1 MSTAA
6 DTPTEADPERVASAL
21 ATAEFVRL
29 YPRPTG
35 DALAAAGLLAR
46 ALDARATP
54 FQVRATRESAVP
66 DGDGSA
72 LALGWTAPNA
82 TGIAPG
88 SRPVSV
94 VAAAVVD
101 ALDVQPDPI
110 VGLAGVVAAGTVP
123 GENGSGSLLEEAERR
138 GVVDRRPGVAVPTA
152 DLADGLA
159 HSTRIWTPYSGDVE
173 AAGALL
179 ADLGIGSDADRPD
192 EVGDDDRRRLASA
205 VALDATA
212 DAPDRAVSAVER
224 ALRPYETPTGP
235 FATLGGHADVLDALA
250 RERPG
255 LGVAVA
261 LGADVTDAALSTWRD
276 HAASVHEALADPTT
290 GRYDGAFVAR
300 VEASPADAP
309 ALATAARLVRDYA
322 SPEPVALVV
331 SDDAAAAAGDGT
343 TDVTAALRAGVE
355 ATAAGDVDEST
366 DSGETGSDGMDP
378 DEQPIDVV
386 GDDRLG
392 EARFDGGDVQA
403 FIGAFREVLR

>member
-6 DTPTEADPERVASAL
+6 DPPTEADPERVASAL
-21 ATAEFVRL
+21 AAAEFVRI

-35 DALAAAGLLAR
+35 DALAAAGVLAR
-46 ALDARATP
+46 ALDTRGTP
-54 FQVRATRESAVP
+54 FQVRATRDGAVP

-82 TGIAPG
+82 TGIEPG
-88 SRPVSV
+88 SRPVST

-101 ALDVQPDPI
+101 ALDAEPDPI

-123 GENGSGSLLEEAERR
+123 GDGGSGSMLEEAERR
-138 GVVDRRPGVAVPTA
+138 GVVGRRPGVAVPTA

-159 HSTRIWTPYSGDVE
+159 HSTRIWTPYSGDVD
-173 AAGALL
+173 AVRALL
-179 ADLGIGSDADRPD
+179 VDLGIDTEAIGSA
-192 EVGDDDRRRLASA
+192 EIDDDDHRRLASA

-255 LGVAVA
+255 LGVALS

-276 HAASVHEALADPTT
+276 HAAGVHGALADPTT

-331 SDDAAAAAGDGT
+331 SDDAAAAAGDGAV
-343 TDVTAALRAGVE
+343 DVTAALRAGVE
-355 ATAAGDVDEST
+355 ATTAE
-366 DSGETGSDGMDP
+366 DP
-378 DEQPIDVV
+378 DGSGGPDDTDRDGESIDVI
-386 GDDRLG
+386 GDGRLG
-392 EARFDGGDVQA
+392 EARFAGGDVQA
-403 FIGAFREVLR
+403 FIGAFREALR

>member
-6 DTPTEADPERVASAL
+6 DQPTEATPERVASAL
-21 ATAEFVRL
+21 AAAEFVRI

-35 DALAAAGLLAR
+35 DALAAAGVLAR
-46 ALDARATP
+46 ALDARGTP
-54 FQVRATRESAVP
+54 FQVRATRASAVP
-66 DGDGSA
+66 DGDGTA

-82 TGIAPG
+82 TGIEPG

-101 ALDVQPDPI
+101 TLGIEPDPI

-123 GENGSGSLLEEAERR
+123 GDGGSGSLLEEAERR
-138 GVVDRRPGVAVPTA
+138 GVIDRRPGVAVPTA

-159 HSTRIWTPYSGDVE
+159 HSTRIWTPYSGDVD
-173 AAGALL
+173 AASALL
-179 ADLGIGSDADRPD
+179 ADLGIDTEADRPD
-192 EVGDDDRRRLASA
+192 EVDDDDHRRLASA

-224 ALRPYETPTGP
+224 ALRPFETPTGP
-235 FATLGGHADVLDALA
+235 FATLGGYADVLDALA

-255 LGVAVA
+255 LGVALA
-261 LGADVTDAALSTWRD
+261 LGADVTDAALATWRD

-300 VEASPADAP
+300 VEAPPADAP
-309 ALATAARLVRDYA
+309 ALATAARLVRGYA

-343 TDVTAALRAGVE
+343 ADVTAALRAGVE
-355 ATAAGDVDEST
+355 ATTASDGTDDIDNTDESV
-366 DSGETGSDGMDP
+366 
-378 DEQPIDVV
+378 DVI

-392 EARFDGGDVQA
+392 EARFAGGDVQA
-403 FIGAFREVLR
+403 FIGAFREALR

>member
-6 DTPTEADPERVASAL
+6 DAPTDADPERVASAL
-21 ATAEFVRL
+21 STAEFVRI

-35 DALAAAGLLAR
+35 DALAAAGVLAR
-46 ALDARATP
+46 ALDARDTA
-54 FQVRATRESAVP
+54 FQVRATRDEAIP

-72 LALGWTAPNA
+72 LALGWTPPNA
-82 TGIAPG
+82 TGIPSG
-88 SRPVSV
+88 SRPVSA
-94 VAAAVVD
+94 VAADVADAVGVE
-101 ALDVQPDPI
+101 PDPI

-123 GENGSGSLLEEAERR
+123 GEGASGSLLEEAERR

-159 HSTRIWTPYSGDVE
+159 HSTRIWTPYSGDPD
-173 AAGALL
+173 AARELL
-179 ADLGIGSDADRPD
+179 ADLGIDTGSDGAAEID
-192 EVGDDDRRRLASA
+192 EDAHRRLASA

-224 ALRPYETPTGP
+224 ALRPYATSTGP
-235 FATLGGHADVLDALA
+235 FETLGGHADVFDALA

-255 LGVAVA
+255 LGVALA

-276 HAASVHEALADPTT
+276 HAGRVHAALADPTT
-290 GRYDGAFVAR
+290 GRYDGAFVVR

-309 ALATAARLVRDYA
+309 ALATAARLVREYA

-331 SDDAAAAAGDGT
+331 SDDAAAAAGDGAADT
-343 TDVTAALRAGVE
+343 IAALQAGVE
-355 ATAAGDVDEST
+355 ATTDADPDDASAGDTDRAEETNRDGDSVD
-366 DSGETGSDGMDP
+366 
-378 DEQPIDVV
+378 VF

-392 EARFDGGDVQA
+392 EARFAGGDVQA
-403 FIGAFREVLR
+403 FIGAFREALR